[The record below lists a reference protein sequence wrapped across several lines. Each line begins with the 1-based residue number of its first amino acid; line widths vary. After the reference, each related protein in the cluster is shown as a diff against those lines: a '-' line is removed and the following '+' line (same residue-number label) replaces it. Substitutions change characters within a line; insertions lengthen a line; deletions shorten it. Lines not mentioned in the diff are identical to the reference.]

1 MVGAEVE
8 VNTME
13 QMTAGLG
20 SEIGDVLGEGAEVF
34 HIYTKILGRR
44 YEAPVE
50 RLQQRRLRS

>member
-1 MVGAEVE
+1 MVGRIVGAEVE

-34 HIYTKILGRR
+34 HIYTKIIE
-44 YEAPVE
+44 EAV
-50 RLQQRRLRS
+50 